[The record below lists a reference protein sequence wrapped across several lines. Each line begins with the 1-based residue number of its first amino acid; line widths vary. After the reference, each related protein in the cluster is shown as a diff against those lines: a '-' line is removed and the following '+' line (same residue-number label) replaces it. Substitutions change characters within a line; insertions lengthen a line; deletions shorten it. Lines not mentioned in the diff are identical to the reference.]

1 MASHYK
7 LLFRG
12 GIHADQHAAVVRPK
26 LQAMLKASDAQ
37 MEMMFSG
44 KPVTIKKSVDEATA
58 ERYFDAFFKI
68 GAKLEM
74 VEAAAPAEPAAERM
88 PQASDATDAPAAAD
102 ATATPKTTP
111 KATPKT
117 TPEAAVTN
125 SAATVPTTENT
136 QAPADTGAFQLA
148 DVGADLVSASERPA
162 EVESTVAT
170 DHLSLAN
177 PGERLGSDSTET
189 ASETAAVDTSHLQ
202 LDQPGAQLGVSK
214 PEPETDLIERVL
226 DFELGEVGE
235 ILVESSPQVEPEL
248 PDLSHLQL
256 ESLPVTEAADEPG

>member
-74 VEAAAPAEPAAERM
+74 VEAAAPAEPAAARM
-88 PQASDATDAPAAAD
+88 PQASDAADAPAAAD
-102 ATATPKTTP
+102 ATATPKT
-111 KATPKT
+111 TPKT

-248 PDLSHLQL
+248 LDLSHLQL

>member
-1 MASHYK
+1 MASHFK
-7 LLFRG
+7 LVFRG
-12 GIHADQHAAVVRPK
+12 GIHADQHASVVRPK

-37 MEMMFSG
+37 TEMMFSG

-68 GAKLEM
+68 GAKIEM
-74 VEAAAPAEPAAERM
+74 VEAAAPATPAPEAAKTAEAA
-88 PQASDATDAPAAAD
+88 QPAAAEPTAAPTAAPPAAPGAP
-102 ATATPKTTP
+102 ATD
-111 KATPKT
+111 
-117 TPEAAVTN
+117 
-125 SAATVPTTENT
+125 SAAPTPAAAQNT
-136 QAPADTGAFQLA
+136 QAPADAGAFQLA

-177 PGERLGSDSTET
+177 PGATLGTESTE
-189 ASETAAVDTSHLQ
+189 AVSETAAVDTSHLQ
-202 LDQPGAQLGVSK
+202 LDQPGVRLGVEA
-214 PEPETDLIERVL
+214 PEPETDIVERVL

-235 ILVESSPQVEPEL
+235 VLVESGAQVEPVPEL

>member
-44 KPVTIKKSVDEATA
+44 QPVTIKKSVDEATA
-58 ERYFDAFFKI
+58 ERYFDAFFNA

-74 VEAAAPAEPAAERM
+74 VEAAAPAAPKAEAPQAEAPQAEAPLAEAPKPEAPVATTPAA
-88 PQASDATDAPAAAD
+88 TPAA
-102 ATATPKTTP
+102 TPTDSPTG
-111 KATPKT
+111 TGT
-117 TPEAAVTN
+117 D
-125 SAATVPTTENT
+125 SAA
-136 QAPADTGAFQLA
+136 AAGAFQLA
-148 DVGADLVSASERPA
+148 DVGADLVSDSERPA

-177 PGERLGSDSTET
+177 PGTTLGTESAESAGET
-189 ASETAAVDTSHLQ
+189 AQVDTSHLQ
-202 LDQPGAQLGVSK
+202 LDQPGVRLGV
-214 PEPETDLIERVL
+214 PEPEPDTDIVERVL
-226 DFELGEVGE
+226 NFELGEVGE
-235 ILVESSPQVEPEL
+235 VLVESSPQVEPEL

-256 ESLPVTEAADEPG
+256 ESLPVADAADEPS

>member
-111 KATPKT
+111 KT

-148 DVGADLVSASERPA
+148 DVGADLVPASERPA